1 MGEHVWEKQAK
12 KIMNNLWKF
21 KDAEI
26 FHKPVNPV
34 ELHIPDYFD
43 IIKNPMDYSTV
54 KVYTY

>member
-1 MGEHVWEKQAK
+1 
-12 KIMNNLWKF
+12 MNNLWKF

-43 IIKNPMDYSTV
+43 IIKNPMDYSTI
-54 KVYTY
+54 KVSVILILAQIE